1 MDSKVD
7 TIQAQ
12 GMSKSPKVPLKGPG
26 SRPRRPPPKLYI
38 GEWLRRLGFT
48 QVAIARAV
56 EIGQP
61 HMTLIIQ
68 RKRYPSP
75 GLLIAIASAMGVTS
89 EMLRRPPPDEETIRA
104 AAGIDAET
112 LARLTQNLIKN

>member
-1 MDSKVD
+1 M
-7 TIQAQ
+7 A
-12 GMSKSPKVPLKGPG
+12 KSPKIPLKGPG
-26 SRPRRPPPKLYI
+26 SRPRRAPPRLYI

-56 EIGQP
+56 EIGES

-75 GLLIAIASAMGVTS
+75 GLLIAIADAMGVTS

-104 AAGIDAET
+104 ASGIDPGT
-112 LARLTQNLIKN
+112 LARLTQNLLKN